1 MFAKH
6 EIVVQE
12 RFFHSQWF
20 GILTDLDPERLI
32 SGVKERVKVEAV
44 ERRRKKAERLRR
56 KNEKDMKQ
64 LLWLLTDAGAELMP
78 EKIRELKFL

>member
-1 MFAKH
+1 M
-6 EIVVQE
+6 VQE

>member
-1 MFAKH
+1 M
-6 EIVVQE
+6 
-12 RFFHSQWF
+12 
-20 GILTDLDPERLI
+20 
-32 SGVKERVKVEAV
+32 
-44 ERRRKKAERLRR
+44 RKKAERLRR

>member
-1 MFAKH
+1 M
-6 EIVVQE
+6 
-12 RFFHSQWF
+12 